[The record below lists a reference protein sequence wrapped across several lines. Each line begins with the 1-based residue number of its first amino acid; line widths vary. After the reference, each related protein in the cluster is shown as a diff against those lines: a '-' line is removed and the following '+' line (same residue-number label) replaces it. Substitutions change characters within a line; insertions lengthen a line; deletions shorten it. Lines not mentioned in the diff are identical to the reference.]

1 MSLLSSI
8 AEGSCLSLN
17 AIGKHSQIKALQ
29 SEVNTGSIFISV
41 FEGAF
46 SIDRSATESEEEG
59 EEEEKE
65 DNEGDEGDE
74 GGESKL
80 LGVGPSRDTKSD
92 NSAFTMLDEVECQ
105 EPREEARLKTYLSDS
120 MVDMLE

>member
-65 DNEGDEGDE
+65 DNEGDES
-74 GGESKL
+74 GESKL
-80 LGVGPSRDTKSD
+80 LEVGRSTDTKSEHP
-92 NSAFTMLDEVECQ
+92 SAFTMLGEVKRKQ
-105 EPREEARLKTYLSDS
+105 WEEVWWKIHLSIS
-120 MVDMLE
+120 VVDMSE